1 MRGCGP
7 EAEPVAESAA
17 GSEDAQ
23 APAPNPLLINQV
35 ENSFVPT
42 GGNMKHYRVYKL
54 AEPNGP
60 IVKGKDVEAADDD
73 HAIRE
78 AKADEDCP
86 VCEIWQGV
94 KKVGSIT

>member
-1 MRGCGP
+1 
-7 EAEPVAESAA
+7 
-17 GSEDAQ
+17 
-23 APAPNPLLINQV
+23 
-35 ENSFVPT
+35 
-42 GGNMKHYRVYKL
+42 MKHYRVYKL